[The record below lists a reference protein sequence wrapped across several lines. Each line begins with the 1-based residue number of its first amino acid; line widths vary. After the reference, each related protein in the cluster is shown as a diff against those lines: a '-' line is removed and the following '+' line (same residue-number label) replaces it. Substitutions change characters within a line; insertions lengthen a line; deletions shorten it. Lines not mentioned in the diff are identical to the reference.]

1 MHYIQQFI
9 QLPWWKWVAVSATVP
24 ILILTTNAL
33 MLKFFGVGINIRHLL
48 RWERKS
54 SARGSILSSTGS
66 IINHI
71 PAPSRW
77 NVIEGF
83 FVRKGFAIKTSF
95 VKTLNWLKPFFP
107 FLRKKISNG
116 ATWMWKKVKSGASFL
131 YEKIKRQLKIF
142 FVLYKKRALK
152 KAHAQGKNSQA
163 ISEVNRTQ
171 VGILLVASL
180 VGFYEFHSW
189 NSSPSGF
196 FTRSWNSLTSWFAQ
210 INFTKILIIIAIVA
224 SASLVIY
231 LIYRGVRHLNRSS
244 VISTTIGTP
253 SVVVRRIPFTPIFR
267 VLGVLLFIL
276 IALATAHWVLST
288 FYNDWYRTH
297 ILTHKAWVLQ
307 AALLIALVLW
317 AIAVSAPNGRR
328 YVVKPLLAIILLCV
342 VTTAFTAF
350 NYTKTKESIKGY
362 FADKPVIKATPWN
375 WENVTCVE
383 DDAVREAFPDDTTM
397 WKIARAESNCMQF
410 DSNNGTVV
418 RSPASSAVGI
428 FQILE
433 KTHGRDC
440 GIDGVDIHTL
450 EGNITCARKLSLQ
463 NRNYSDW
470 DESAGRWRDGA
481 RTDTVRAIIS
491 PTPTTQTVPESVKIE
506 HLTLAG
512 DSTWSIIVDTEWKP
526 LTYAYIG
533 HGNYSVQVCS
543 GNTEDTCGKIV
554 KLGSGNTTIDASRFV
569 RVRSDSSETQVFLNI
584 GKKQ

>member
-142 FVLYKKRALK
+142 SVLYKKRALK
-152 KAHAQGKNSQA
+152 KSFAEGKDPKA
-163 ISEVNRTQ
+163 ESEVNRFQ
-171 VGILLVASL
+171 VGILLVVVL
-180 VGFYEFHSW
+180 FGFYKFHNW
-189 NSSPSGF
+189 NLSPSGF
-196 FTRSWNSLTSWFAQ
+196 FTRFWTSLSGWFRNIDFAS
-210 INFTKILIIIAIVA
+210 ILIIVAIAI
-224 SASLVIY
+224 SAALVIY
-231 LIYRGVRHLNRSS
+231 LIYRGSRSLS
-244 VISTTIGTP
+244 IEDGTIKLPKRATDTGMQHIPISN
-253 SVVVRRIPFTPIFR
+253 IFKF
-267 VLGVLLFIL
+267 LGVLVFVL
-276 IALATAHWVLST
+276 IALATARWVLST
-288 FYNDWYRTH
+288 FYNDWYTTH
-297 ILTHKAWVLQ
+297 VLTDRAWVLQ
-307 AALLIALVLW
+307 GALFITLALWML
-317 AIAVSAPNGRR
+317 ASSFPAGRK
-328 YVVKPLLAIILLCV
+328 YVVKPLLLFILLCV
-342 VTTAFTAF
+342 ATTAFTAF
-350 NYTKTKESIKGY
+350 DYNSTKAEVKGY
-362 FADKPVIKATPWN
+362 FTNKPVTKTSAWN
-375 WENVTCVE
+375 WQSVTCVE

-410 DSNNGTVV
+410 ESNNSAVV
-418 RSPASSAVGI
+418 RNPSSSAVGI

-450 EGNITCARKLSLQ
+450 EGNIACARKLSLR
-463 NRNYSDW
+463 NPNYSDW

-481 RTDTVRAIIS
+481 RTD
-491 PTPTTQTVPESVKIE
+491 TVPESVKIE

-512 DSTWSIIVDTEWKP
+512 DSTWSIIVDTQWKP